1 MITEAEMRGRKRVLV
16 HCRPWFGVIWVYH
29 EQTFFFFFLL
39 KLVQLEFYHDPKMLT
54 NRERKSTNVRELT
67 DEGERERKLKS
78 QMSQEILSTSLN
90 SLSMQVF
97 QTSHQNY

>member
-1 MITEAEMRGRKRVLV
+1 MITEAEIRGSKRVLV

-29 EQTFFFFFLL
+29 EQTFFFFLL
-39 KLVQLEFYHDPKMLT
+39 KLVQLDFYHDPKMLT
-54 NRERKSTNVRELT
+54 NRERKSTNVRALT

-97 QTSHQNY
+97 QTSDQNY